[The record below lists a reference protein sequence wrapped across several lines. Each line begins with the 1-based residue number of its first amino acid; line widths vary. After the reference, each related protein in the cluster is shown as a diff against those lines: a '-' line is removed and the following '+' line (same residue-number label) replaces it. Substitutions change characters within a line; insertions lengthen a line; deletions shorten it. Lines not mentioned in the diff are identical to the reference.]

1 MGTLKNNTTASQL
14 AAIRKHLRRYRK
26 IDVRTAREQ
35 YGCER
40 LGARIWQLRHD
51 PLDPMEI
58 VTDYA
63 EGTNRYGH
71 HVRYAV
77 YRLRRATK

>member
-26 IDVRTAREQ
+26 IDTLTALEQ
-35 YGCER
+35 YGCAR
-40 LGARIWQLRHD
+40 LSARVWDLRHD
-51 PLDPMEI
+51 LRDPMEI
-58 VTDYA
+58 ETDYA

-71 HVRYAV
+71 RVRYAV

>member
-1 MGTLKNNTTASQL
+1 MNLDNNTTRSQL

-40 LGARIWQLRHD
+40 LGARIWDLRHEG
-51 PLDPMEI
+51 MEI
-58 VTDYA
+58 ITDYA
-63 EGTNRYGH
+63 ECLNRYGH

-77 YRLRRATK
+77 YRLRRVQR